1 MPNLKLEMRHLEAG
15 HVVVAGSD
23 EVGRGALGGP
33 VTAGV
38 VVVDTST
45 GRQPGG
51 LRDSKLL
58 TPEQREALVPRIER
72 WALAWGVGHASASE
86 IDEIG
91 ILRAL
96 RLAGERALRRL
107 PDQPDLVI
115 LDGNYDWFRRPA
127 RCESGLS
134 CPSAQRVELK
144 VKADLYCSSVAAASV
159 LAKVARDQIMR
170 EMSVDYPDYGWFENK
185 GYATPTHMEALRTL
199 GPCPEHRLS
208 WRLGGEQQ
216 LFSIEELDEI
226 PLNDAALDA
235 AVDDHMALSAGKSR
249 GTSSETL

>member
-1 MPNLKLEMRHLEAG
+1 MAAGRVPNLKLEWSHLEAG
-15 HVVVAGSD
+15 HVLVAGSD

-38 VVVDTST
+38 VVVDVTT
-45 GRQPGG
+45 TRQPRG

-58 TPEQREALVPRIER
+58 TPTEREKLVPRIEK
-72 WALAWGVGHASASE
+72 WALAFGVGHASASE
-86 IDEIG
+86 IDQIG

-96 RLAGERALRRL
+96 RLAGERALAQL
-107 PDQPDLVI
+107 PESPAMVI

-127 RCESGLS
+127 RCHAGVEF
-134 CPSAQRVELK
+134 PSARNVQLK
-144 VKADLYCSSVAAASV
+144 IKADLHCASVAAASV

-185 GYATPTHMEALRTL
+185 GYATPHHMEALRTI

-208 WRLGGEQQ
+208 WRLGGDQQ
-216 LFSIEELDEI
+216 LFSIDNLDCM
-226 PLNDAALDA
+226 PLDDLDPST
-235 AVDDHMALSAGKSR
+235 M
-249 GTSSETL
+249 TPSS